1 MTEAAEAAQFVAIP
15 QPIANN
21 ILPITADLVVVRLP
35 AAIAVASVNSQK
47 SS

>member
-15 QPIANN
+15 QPIAN